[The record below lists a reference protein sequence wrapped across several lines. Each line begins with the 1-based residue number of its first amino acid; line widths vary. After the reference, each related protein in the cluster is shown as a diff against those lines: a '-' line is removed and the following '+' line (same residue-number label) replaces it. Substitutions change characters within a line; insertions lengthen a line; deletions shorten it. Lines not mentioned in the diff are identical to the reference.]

1 MNPTEFQ
8 AAILDLYNKA
18 CQGTNATEDAQ
29 ELKDLARDFYANVRT
44 ALEAA
49 GETPEVPE
57 ARIEA

>member
-8 AAILDLYNKA
+8 AAIIDLYNKL